1 MLFETRYAR
10 SGDISVAYQVVGEGP
25 FDVILVPGFVSHVEL
40 VWSVEARASMLLQLA
55 SFSRLIL
62 FDKRGTGMSD
72 RVVDAPTLETRMD
85 DVRAVMD
92 AAGSERAA
100 LIGFS
105 EGAPMSVLFAATY
118 PERTAALVL
127 WGGMARMLWAPDYTI
142 GSTDEEYRRELEAD
156 LRLFGT
162 REEAEEVVHSIGIE
176 DPEAARR
183 LAEYFRRS
191 ASPGAVESLARMN
204 REIDVRQVLP
214 AIRVPT
220 LVVHGADDRQV
231 PFPRGRYLAERIP
244 GARFV
249 SYAGGHVPEGPVA
262 ADLVEEIERFLAEA
276 WKAGVWDEVV
286 PERVLSTVLFTDI
299 VGSSDRVVE
308 LGDRRWRDLLE
319 RHHDIVR
326 RQLLRFR
333 GIEVDTAGDGF
344 FASFDGPARA
354 ILCACSIVDAVREI
368 GLDVRA
374 GLHTGECELIDGKTA
389 GIAVHTGARV
399 ASKASP
405 GEVLV
410 SSTVK
415 DLVAGSGIQF
425 EARGTHQLKG
435 IPGEW
440 QLFAVGRDSDTTGLG
455 PPGRPT

>member
-1 MLFETRYAR
+1 MLSETRYAR
-10 SGDISVAYQVVGEGP
+10 SGDVSVAYQVVGEGP

-40 VWSVEARASMLLQLA
+40 VWSVEARASMLRQLA

-72 RVVDAPTLETRMD
+72 RVADAPTLETRMD

-118 PERTAALVL
+118 PERTPALVL
-127 WGGMARMLWAPDYTI
+127 WGGMARMLWAPDYPM

-162 REEAEEVVHSIGIE
+162 REEAEEVVRSIGAE
-176 DPEAARR
+176 DPEATRQ
-183 LAEYFRRS
+183 LADYFRRS
-191 ASPGAVESLARMN
+191 ASPGAVESLWRMN
-204 REIDVRQVLP
+204 GELDVRQVLP
-214 AIRVPT
+214 AIRLPT

-231 PFPRGRYLAERIP
+231 PFARGRYLAERIP
-244 GARFV
+244 GARLV
-249 SYAGGHVPEGPVA
+249 SFSGGHVPEEPVTT
-262 ADLVEEIERFLAEA
+262 DLVAEIERFLTEA
-276 WKAGVWDEVV
+276 WKAGAWDEVV
-286 PERVLSTVLFTDI
+286 PERVVSTVLFTDI
-299 VGSSDRVVE
+299 VGSSDRVVA

-333 GIEVDTAGDGF
+333 GVEVDTAGDGF

-354 ILCACSIVDAVREI
+354 ILCACSIVDAVGDI

-415 DLVAGSGIQF
+415 DLVAGSGIEF

-440 QLFAVGRDSDTTGLG
+440 QLFAVDRDPNTTAAGAFA
-455 PPGRPT
+455 RPF

>member
-1 MLFETRYAR
+1 VAPETRYAR
-10 SGDISVAYQVVGEGP
+10 SGDVSVAYQIVGDGP

-40 VWSVEARASMLLQLA
+40 VWSVEPRAVILRQLA
-55 SFSRLIL
+55 SFSRLIV

-72 RVVDAPTLETRMD
+72 RVAGAPTLETRMD

-100 LIGFS
+100 LVGFS

-127 WGGMARMLWAPDYTI
+127 WGAFARMLVAVDYPM
-142 GSTDEEYRRELEAD
+142 GSSDEEYRRELEAD

-162 REEAEEVVHSIGIE
+162 REEAEEVVRSIGTH
-176 DPEAARR
+176 DPEAVR
-183 LAEYFRRS
+183 LLADYYRRS
-191 ASPGAVESLARMN
+191 ASPGAVESLSRMN
-204 REIDVRQVLP
+204 AEIDVRQVLP

-220 LVVHGADDRQV
+220 LVVHGREDQQV
-231 PFPRGRYLAERIP
+231 PFARGSYLAERIP
-244 GARFV
+244 GARF
-249 SYAGGHVPEGPVA
+249 APFEGGHVPEGDA
-262 ADLVEEIERFLAEA
+262 ATEVVEEIEQFLSEV
-276 WKAGVWDEVV
+276 WDAGVWDEVE
-286 PERVLSTVLFTDI
+286 PERVLSTVMFTDI

-308 LGDRRWRDLLE
+308 LGDRRWRELLE
-319 RHHDIVR
+319 RHHSIVR

-354 ILCACSIVDAVREI
+354 IQCACSIVEAVSDI
-368 GLDVRA
+368 GLEVRA
-374 GLHTGECELIDGKTA
+374 GLHTGECELIDGKAA

-399 ASKASP
+399 SSNASP

-415 DLVAGSGIQF
+415 DLVAGSGIKF
-425 EARGTHQLKG
+425 EARGTHTLKG
-435 IPGEW
+435 IPGDW
-440 QLFAVGRDSDTTGLG
+440 QLFAVRRNPQTAT
-455 PPGRPT
+455 PETPAHPA